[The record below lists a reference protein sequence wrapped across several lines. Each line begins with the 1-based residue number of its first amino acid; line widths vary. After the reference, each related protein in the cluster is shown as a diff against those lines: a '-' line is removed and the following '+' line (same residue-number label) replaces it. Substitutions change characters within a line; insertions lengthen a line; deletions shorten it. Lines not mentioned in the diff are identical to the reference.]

1 MFLFQMLSHL
11 IPNHNCHFSEEL
23 ILYSFDITEG
33 IVLNGMVGEGLF
45 AKVAFKQAKKIS
57 VENVFQAGKE
67 ERMPQSCCGVFL
79 LSETA
84 WYAE

>member
-33 IVLNGMVGEGLF
+33 IVLNGMVGEGHF
-45 AKVAFKQAKKIS
+45 SQMII
-57 VENVFQAGKE
+57 Q
-67 ERMPQSCCGVFL
+67 MPDKSGHPGVQR
-79 LSETA
+79 
-84 WYAE
+84 